1 MAVIKQLTDEQKEHL
16 SLFKIH
22 KIKNPKE
29 YGGWSKLIHIT
40 VLIPIIGVVFGVI
53 GLKSDNEIKKIQGQG
68 LLIGSICLF
77 AYYLLNY

>member
-1 MAVIKQLTDEQKEHL
+1 MTEIKQLTDEQKENL

-29 YGGWSKLIHIT
+29 YGGWSKLINMT
-40 VLIPIIGVVFGVI
+40 VLIPIVGIVYGVI

-68 LLIGSICLF
+68 LLIGSIGLF
-77 AYYLLNY
+77 LFYLFK